1 MGFCPWMLHV
11 FCDLCQ
17 LVTTAGIGHAHE
29 ASRRNLFPVQLVS
42 LRHCIA
48 GEKSNRT
55 ATGDVARRHFL
66 VSRADVDELHDLMTS
81 ALRVSV
87 SSTRQ

>member
-29 ASRRNLFPVQLVS
+29 ASRRNLFPRSVGSPSTLHRREKKAIGQQLEMW
-42 LRHCIA
+42 LGGI
-48 GEKSNRT
+48 
-55 ATGDVARRHFL
+55 F
-66 VSRADVDELHDLMTS
+66 
-81 ALRVSV
+81 
-87 SSTRQ
+87 